1 MIKISGMKV
10 LRGVRTSKGYPSQRG
25 MASIVITMVTMV
37 VISLIVLGFATISR
51 REARQSLDQLQSTQA
66 FYAAE
71 SGIED
76 ARKVIRNW
84 LDNPA
89 TAAQPVP
96 SKANC
101 TTNDISSPSA
111 YPTGNDMMI
120 DAANDIG
127 YTCLQVDP
135 APESVEFDGVDSD
148 STVIPLT
155 STSGGIR
162 RVEISWSAN
171 GPVAS
176 LANCP
181 GDTDNEFRP
190 QSGAN
195 AWTCEYGVMRVDLT
209 PTAGVLTRAGL
220 SSSTYSSFFQPVNF
234 LASGSDNYTNVNQAR
249 LVAAR
254 CTTTS
259 CRAII
264 DQIPNL
270 TSVSLR
276 LSSLYQ
282 PSDVRVVAYDAN
294 GSGGS
299 PLSLSGVQA
308 EVDVTGKASDVLR
321 RIKVRIPLL
330 NNGTLVPGY
339 AITSNGSICKRF
351 STGPSYFNIPN
362 DIVDPDNSNDMCRA
376 VTIAPP
382 TPPTA
387 TVGCPTNSDIVLV
400 MDTSHSMTRAWGST
414 TRLDQL
420 RLVAGQFVSAAGVGT
435 TRNHVGLIR
444 FGGTAQQ
451 MTTGFSASAANLQSI
466 INSLTDYTDYRT
478 NYLTAMQSAEGMFTG
493 ARSSVRKIM
502 VFISDGRPN
511 DLGEGTE
518 DNPAN
523 AAAAIARATGM
534 KTTGEVVIY
543 TIGIVGEDLPEPN
556 ALAEMDGFSPGQY
569 FSAVNP
575 SDIENAAQVIAREAR
590 CE

>member
-1 MIKISGMKV
+1 MIKTSGMKV
-10 LRGVRTSKGYPSQRG
+10 LRGVRTNRLYSSQRG

-76 ARKVIRNW
+76 ARKVIRDW
-84 LDNPA
+84 LANPA

-96 SKANC
+96 SKTNC
-101 TTNDISSPSA
+101 VDNDTATPSA
-111 YPTGNDMMI
+111 YPTGSDMMI

-127 YTCLQVDP
+127 YTCLQVNP

-171 GPVAS
+171 APVAS

-181 GDTDNEFRP
+181 GDIDHEFRP

-209 PTAGVLTRAGL
+209 PTDGVLTRAGL
-220 SSSTYSSFFQPVNF
+220 SGSTYSSFFQPVSF
-234 LASGSDNYTNVNQAR
+234 LASGGDSYTNVNQAR
-249 LVAAR
+249 LIAAR

-264 DQIPNL
+264 DQIPGL
-270 TSVSLR
+270 ASMSLR

-282 PSDVRVVAYDAN
+282 PSDVRVVAFNNN
-294 GSGGS
+294 GAGGT

-330 NNGTLVPGY
+330 NNGALVPGY

-351 STGPSYFNIPN
+351 STGPSYFSIPN
-362 DIVDPDNSNDMCRA
+362 DIIDPDTSNDMCRA
-376 VTIAPP
+376 V
-382 TPPTA
+382 
-387 TVGCPTNSDIVLV
+387 
-400 MDTSHSMTRAWGST
+400 
-414 TRLDQL
+414 
-420 RLVAGQFVSAAGVGT
+420 
-435 TRNHVGLIR
+435 
-444 FGGTAQQ
+444 
-451 MTTGFSASAANLQSI
+451 
-466 INSLTDYTDYRT
+466 
-478 NYLTAMQSAEGMFTG
+478 
-493 ARSSVRKIM
+493 
-502 VFISDGRPN
+502 
-511 DLGEGTE
+511 
-518 DNPAN
+518 
-523 AAAAIARATGM
+523 
-534 KTTGEVVIY
+534 
-543 TIGIVGEDLPEPN
+543 
-556 ALAEMDGFSPGQY
+556 
-569 FSAVNP
+569 
-575 SDIENAAQVIAREAR
+575 
-590 CE
+590 

>member
-1 MIKISGMKV
+1 MIKISDMKV
-10 LRGVRTSKGYPSQRG
+10 LRGIRTSGRDPSQHG
-25 MASIVITMVTMV
+25 MASIIITMVTMV

-89 TAAQPVP
+89 TAALPVP

-101 TTNDISSPSA
+101 TTNDPTSPSA
-111 YPTGNDMMI
+111 YPTGGDMMI
-120 DAANDIG
+120 DAANNIG

-135 APESVEFDGVDSD
+135 APESVEFDGIDSD

-155 STSGGIR
+155 STTGGIR
-162 RVEISWSAN
+162 RVEITWQAN
-171 GPVAS
+171 TPLAS

-181 GDTDNEFRP
+181 GDVDHEFRP

-195 AWTCEYGVMRVDLT
+195 AWRCEYGVMRVDLT
-209 PTAGVLTRAGL
+209 PTNGVLTRAGL
-220 SSSTYSSFFQPVNF
+220 SGSTYSGFFQPVNF
-234 LASGSDNYTNVNQAR
+234 LAGGSDNYTNVNQAR

-254 CTTTS
+254 CTVTS
-259 CRAII
+259 CRATI

-282 PSDVRVVAYDAN
+282 PSDVRIVAFN
-294 GSGGS
+294 STGVGGS
-299 PLSLSGVQA
+299 PLRLSGVQA

-330 NNGTLVPGY
+330 SNGTLVPGY

-351 STGPSYFNIPN
+351 STGPSFFSIPN
-362 DIVDPDNSNDMCRA
+362 DIIDPDNSNDMCTA
-376 VTIAPP
+376 VTFAPP
-382 TPPTA
+382 ASPVA
-387 TVGCPTNSDIVLV
+387 AVGCPINSDIILV
-400 MDTSHSMTRAWGST
+400 MDTSHSMTKAWGSS
-414 TRLDQL
+414 TRLDTL
-420 RLVAGQFVSAAGVGT
+420 RTVAGQFVAAAGVGA
-435 TRNHVGLIR
+435 TRNHVGLIK
-444 FGGTAQQ
+444 FGGSAQQ
-451 MTTGFSASAANLQSI
+451 MTTGFSASTANLQSI
-466 INSLTDYTDYRT
+466 INGLTDYTDYRT
-478 NYLTAMQSAEGMFTG
+478 NYITAMQSAEGMFTSG
-493 ARSSVRKIM
+493 RSGVRKIM
-502 VFISDGRPN
+502 IFISDGRPN

-523 AAAAIARATGM
+523 AVNAIAKATQM
-534 KTTGEVVIY
+534 KTTGQVVIY
-543 TIGIVGEDLPEPN
+543 TIGIVGDDLPEPN

-569 FSAVNP
+569 FSSVNP
-575 SDIENAAQVIAREAR
+575 ADIQNAAQVIAQEAR
-590 CE
+590 CD